1 MIIFNNKIILHIFRV
16 LKSFI
21 TIKLLVGTCIT
32 EEKVTICNVT
42 TVERCSR
49 STWSWFRRM
58 SGWNQCLLQ
67 QLTSV
72 KYALRNPNQVVNY
85 HVLFAKPYFLK
96 GLASIEM
103 LEVCNTHL
111 KNTRLFSSSL
121 FDILKEIAALTDI
134 AFKNDLKK
142 LFITY
147 NIIFWCW

>member
-42 TVERCSR
+42 MVERCSR
-49 STWSWFRRM
+49 STRSWCRRI

-72 KYALRNPNQVVNY
+72 KYALSNPNQVVNY

-96 GLASIEM
+96 GLASKEM
-103 LEVCNTHL
+103 LVVCNTHL
-111 KNTRLFSSSL
+111 TNTKAF
-121 FDILKEIAALTDI
+121 FILPLWYSQRNCGIDW
-134 AFKNDLKK
+134 
-142 LFITY
+142 Y
-147 NIIFWCW
+147 SV

>member
-1 MIIFNNKIILHIFRV
+1 MLSLYDYIFNNKITLHIFRV

-21 TIKLLVGTCIT
+21 TTKLFVGTCIT

-42 TVERCSR
+42 TVEGCLR
-49 STWSWFRRM
+49 STQSWCRRI

-96 GLASIEM
+96 GLASKEM
-103 LEVCNTHL
+103 LVVCNTPW
-111 KNTRLFSSSL
+111 KIQRLFSSSL

-142 LFITY
+142 LFIT
-147 NIIFWCW
+147 